1 LADDRAAVLL
11 PGAWYPTTA
20 PLLWFARAA
29 AEEQGFHVV
38 EEKGLLPDGVD
49 PFGWAREGAERALA
63 EVSGAETVVVI
74 GKSLASATAD
84 LAADRGLP
92 AVWLTPMLRNEHVV
106 GALGRTDQPTLL
118 VGGTAD
124 DHWQRDAIPDNDSL
138 QVLEL
143 DGLDHA
149 LQAPGQVTRSL
160 DALRD
165 VTHAVGRFLAVL

>member
-1 LADDRAAVLL
+1 LARDRAAVLL

-29 AEEQGFHVV
+29 AEEHDFQVV

-49 PFGWAREGAERALA
+49 PFGWARESAERALA
-63 EVSGAETVVVI
+63 QASRAETVVVI

-84 LAADRGLP
+84 LAADRHLP
-92 AVWLTPMLRNEHVV
+92 AVWLTPMLRNERVV
-106 GALGRTDQPTLL
+106 SALGRAEQPTLL

-124 DHWQRDAIPDNDSL
+124 DHWQRGAIPDNEAL

-149 LQAPGQVTRSL
+149 LQAPGQVMRSL
-160 DALRD
+160 DALRE
-165 VTHAVGRFLAVL
+165 VTEAVGRFLAVL